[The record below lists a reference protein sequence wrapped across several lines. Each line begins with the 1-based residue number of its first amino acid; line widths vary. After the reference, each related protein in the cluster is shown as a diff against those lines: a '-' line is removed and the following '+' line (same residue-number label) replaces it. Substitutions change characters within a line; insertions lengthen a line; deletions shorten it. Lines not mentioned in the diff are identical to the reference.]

1 MADKPG
7 FVGAPAPDPSVDNS
21 LEAQM
26 ARHFAEHPEHLVF
39 DLPGVTEPDKPQE
52 PPVSAEGPADSSP

>member
-26 ARHFAEHPEHLVF
+26 ARHFAENPEHAVF
-39 DLPGVTEPDKPQE
+39 PLPGDAEPDKPQE
-52 PPVSAEGPADSSP
+52 PPVSAEGSEGTLP

>member
-26 ARHFAEHPEHLVF
+26 ARHFAELDQELVF
-39 DLPGVTEPDKPQE
+39 PLPGDTEPDRPQE
-52 PPVSAEGPADSSP
+52 PPVSAEGTSGESS